1 MRVAHICENWVT
13 GGIESLVLDLY
24 GAMQSRG
31 TECAIFILYGEDGLR
46 NMNGSTSPVPIRMK
60 RKLRIDP
67 LGLLRMRSALERWRP
82 DCLHCHGYYA
92 AAAALF
98 LRASGLGSPIVYTVH
113 ADVYRGLQKSDF
125 LIRWVAQ
132 TSDRVAAVS
141 YQTAASVE
149 RFTGG
154 TVRPRVISNGL
165 DLARMKLPPGFS
177 VGEKRQ
183 ALVLPGSAM
192 IIVSVA
198 ALNNQKDHPTLLRAF
213 AESLPQLDD
222 AYLLLVGAGPQRTQ
236 LEAMVAALG
245 VKDRVLF
252 LGRRSDVYEIL
263 CASDIFV
270 LSSHNEG
277 LPISILEAC
286 CAGLPVIAT
295 EVSGL
300 TDVRDAGLDL
310 VLTKKE
316 DVDSLRDALLSLTDP
331 LRRQSLGRELRERAT
346 QLFSIERTAESYL
359 SLYRELVGDRERS
372 AA

>member
-1 MRVAHICENWVT
+1 
-13 GGIESLVLDLY
+13 
-24 GAMQSRG
+24 
-31 TECAIFILYGEDGLR
+31 
-46 NMNGSTSPVPIRMK
+46 MNGSTSPVPIRMK

-177 VGEKRQ
+177 VGGK
-183 ALVLPGSAM
+183 AAGLGSAG
-192 IIVSVA
+192 
-198 ALNNQKDHPTLLRAF
+198 LRN
-213 AESLPQLDD
+213 D
-222 AYLLLVGAGPQRTQ
+222 Y
-236 LEAMVAALG
+236 
-245 VKDRVLF
+245 
-252 LGRRSDVYEIL
+252 
-263 CASDIFV
+263 
-270 LSSHNEG
+270 
-277 LPISILEAC
+277 
-286 CAGLPVIAT
+286 
-295 EVSGL
+295 
-300 TDVRDAGLDL
+300 
-310 VLTKKE
+310 
-316 DVDSLRDALLSLTDP
+316 
-331 LRRQSLGRELRERAT
+331 RQCSCP
-346 QLFSIERTAESYL
+346 
-359 SLYRELVGDRERS
+359 
-372 AA
+372 